1 MTEISKTTASREI
14 NATPQ
19 DIFDLLSNPERH
31 AETDHSGSVVSTDK
45 GERLKKVGDTFR
57 MNMVKGDGSQ
67 YQTDNEVFAF
77 VENRV
82 IGWQNLKNVTSD
94 VEVGSKWLY
103 ELEPVDAT
111 TTKLS
116 LTYDPSEI
124 TNPQVQ
130 ALAKEK
136 FAIES
141 NLEASLAKI
150 AEVLA

>member
-1 MTEISKTTASREI
+1 MTEIAKTTASREI

-19 DIFDLLSNPERH
+19 EIFDLLSNPARH
-31 AETDHSGSVVSTDK
+31 NETDPAGSVVSTDK
-45 GERLKKVGDTFR
+45 GERLKQVGDTFR
-57 MNMVKGDGSQ
+57 MNMVKGDGSE
-67 YQTDNEVFAF
+67 YQTENKVFAF
-77 VENRV
+77 VDDRV
-82 IGWQNLKNVTSD
+82 IGWQNLKNLTSD

-103 ELEPVDAT
+103 ELEPIDAT

-124 TNPQVQ
+124 ANPQVQ

-141 NLEASLAKI
+141 NLDASLAKI
-150 AEVLA
+150 AEVLG